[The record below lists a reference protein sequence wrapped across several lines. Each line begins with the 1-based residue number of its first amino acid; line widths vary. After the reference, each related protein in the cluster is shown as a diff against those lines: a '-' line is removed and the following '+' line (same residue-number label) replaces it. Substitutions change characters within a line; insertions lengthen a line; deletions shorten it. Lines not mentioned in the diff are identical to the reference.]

1 MSSLF
6 SDYITATC
14 WRKMYRRMVHWATLG
29 FIKTLAEVPDDSL
42 KLAGGRNLDS
52 TLKDPKLAQR
62 LIDLAKFPTLLQ
74 SVMARYPN
82 KSDED
87 HLSPLLTACQA
98 DPPVLYTLKTVRHF
112 HRLLVSTLITY
123 GFMLSRIYDGESKDD
138 VASFS
143 ILARLLS
150 AILNSNALASH
161 LRFLHLN
168 GLLALPTSIGAEG
181 YYMYAAIH
189 GFGFAKKDRRSR
201 KYMDAGGVDKGKNA
215 EMESNMDGDDRTPDE
230 EGEDFAP
237 WTGMTDVLEHLGG
250 WMKTFTNHFSAK
262 RSLERHCSL
271 RETDQVEI
279 TLLSFGS
286 QYRNVLWDDMKLTI
300 AATIDS
306 MAKDGKLSI
315 PTDELIN
322 ILECK
327 IRDTQPID
335 QQSKDVFRM
344 FEQLISGKS
353 VRCLSSVHC
362 EAALAAFSVYG
373 HSNVPIAEEDR
384 KILKH
389 LIKVNSAVDLLIS
402 NLMFLQNLNP
412 DHMAVSVLCCPFC
425 WIFLRLLRGDKDEF
439 RVRGH
444 HSTLYAVDLPGWLPE
459 HLSQAMIAEL
469 RGYLGEQLKT
479 MTHSQPTFKKHY
491 LETLTGGDS
500 LRDSSPAT
508 SSRWISEKIAAFR
521 NLFGVCLSL
530 PVIGVPTYSV

>member
-14 WRKMYRRMVHWATLG
+14 WPKMYRRMVHWATLG

-168 GLLALPTSIGAEG
+168 GLLALPTSVGAEG

-262 RSLERHCSL
+262 RILEHHCG
-271 RETDQVEI
+271 RRANAETVEI
-279 TLLSFGS
+279 FLLSVGS
-286 QYRNVLWDDMKLTI
+286 ESRMFSWDDMKLTI
-300 AATIDS
+300 AATIE
-306 MAKDGKLSI
+306 ATKLSI
-315 PTDELIN
+315 SADEVVE
-322 ILECK
+322 ILESRIRAATPRENHARNIFWLFNQLVPDKDKVCK
-327 IRDTQPID
+327 AVWRIIR
-335 QQSKDVFRM
+335 M
-344 FEQLISGKS
+344 
-353 VRCLSSVHC
+353 HC
-362 EAALAAFSVYG
+362 ETAISALLVYG
-373 HSNVPIAEEDR
+373 HLANVHPPQEDME
-384 KILKH
+384 LKK
-389 LIKVNSAVDLLIS
+389 LLKVIS
-402 NLMFLQNLNP
+402 
-412 DHMAVSVLCCPFC
+412 V
-425 WIFLRLLRGDKDEF
+425 
-439 RVRGH
+439 
-444 HSTLYAVDLPGWLPE
+444 
-459 HLSQAMIAEL
+459 
-469 RGYLGEQLKT
+469 
-479 MTHSQPTFKKHY
+479 
-491 LETLTGGDS
+491 DS
-500 LRDSSPAT
+500 LFSMLTYGPCRA
-508 SSRWISEKIAAFR
+508 WIGAAWQCP
-521 NLFGVCLSL
+521 NCAVLFAGCF
-530 PVIGVPTYSV
+530 